1 MTSSKAK
8 KNINIDN
15 IQLYENEI
23 FDNINIEEL
32 IENNEKSKIIQES
45 LSNIK
50 NADRQAFIMFYFN
63 QKKIKEIAKIMKVSE
78 GKVKISLYRTR
89 KYIKKILKERG
100 YDYGK

>member
-1 MTSSKAK
+1 
-8 KNINIDN
+8 
-15 IQLYENEI
+15 
-23 FDNINIEEL
+23 
-32 IENNEKSKIIQES
+32 
-45 LSNIK
+45 
-50 NADRQAFIMFYFN
+50 MFYFN